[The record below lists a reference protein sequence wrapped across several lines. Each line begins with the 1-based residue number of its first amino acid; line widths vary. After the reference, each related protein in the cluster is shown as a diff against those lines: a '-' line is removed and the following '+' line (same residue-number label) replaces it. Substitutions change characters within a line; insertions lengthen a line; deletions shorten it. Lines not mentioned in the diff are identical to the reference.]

1 MQGFWDHE
9 EEHVEAQ
16 ESGQV
21 PRGYVYG
28 DVERR
33 DVEQDEGEEHGG
45 VEGMD
50 VEQPWKW
57 DEIRC

>member
-1 MQGFWDHE
+1 M
-9 EEHVEAQ
+9 Q

-21 PRGYVYG
+21 PQGYVYG
-28 DVERR
+28 EDVERR
-33 DVEQDEGEEHGG
+33 YIEQDEGEEHGD
-45 VEGMD
+45 VQGMD